1 MALNLSNLGQL
12 RKLQPLSRIVAFVVM
27 AMLSGGIAA
36 SVARAGDA
44 APTAP
49 NSRGEK
55 IFNTRCIFCHGVGL
69 GHPGWQMLDLKKGP
83 AKAEIL
89 GRTDLTPA
97 YIEHVV
103 RNGNIEMP
111 PFRPSEISDSNLK
124 ALAEYVIHPNSAAA
138 APAQDPAKAQ

>member
-1 MALNLSNLGQL
+1 MASNSSYLWQL
-12 RKLQPLSRIVAFVVM
+12 RKLQPLSRIATLMMM
-27 AMLSGGIAA
+27 AMLSGAIAA
-36 SVARAGDA
+36 GVACAGDA
-44 APTAP
+44 APTTP

-83 AKAEIL
+83 GQAEIL
-89 GRTDLTPA
+89 GRSDLTPA

-111 PFRPSEISDSNLK
+111 PFRPSEISDSDLK
-124 ALAEYVIHPNSAAA
+124 ALAEYVIHPNPAAA
-138 APAQDPAKAQ
+138 VPAQDPVKAQ